1 MSRIAIVA
9 YETTPAVCSSMMM
22 HVDMMADCGHDIVML
37 TQNHIDQSLFKDYN
51 YQMDSFEKPSELPD
65 LFS

>member
-9 YETTPAVCSSMMM
+9 YETSTAVCSSMMM

-37 TQNHIDQSLFKDYN
+37 TQNNIDKSLFKDYN
-51 YQMDSFEKPSELPD
+51 YKMDSF
-65 LFS
+65 